1 MAEAIPPQATGP
13 IRIDGFIIDPARAE
27 LRQEGGGYVPL
38 RPRSF
43 AVLGLLAAN
52 LGRVVGRDHLL
63 AAVWNDAA
71 VTEDA
76 LTQCIADIRRAIGD
90 EERQLLRTIPRR
102 GYMLLPAREV
112 QDGTLP
118 APAPVRRLPETR
130 YARSGDCH
138 IAYQVTGEGPVD
150 LVFAQGYV
158 THLEIEWEDPR
169 PARFIDGLSS
179 FCRLI
184 RFDKRGTGL
193 SDRVAGLA
201 TLEERMDDLRAVMD
215 AAGSERA
222 VLLGASEGGPMSLL
236 FSATCPERV
245 RSLIL
250 CGAFARIA
258 AAPDHPWGRT
268 PEQLANILRMI
279 EQKWGTG
286 HSVDAYSPS
295 LAADPAYRD
304 WRGRMDRAGAS
315 PGAALSLLRMNFGI
329 DVRHILPTIAVP
341 TLVLHRARDNAI
353 DVEHGRHLA
362 RSIPGARYVELAGR
376 DHPPWTG
383 DTDAVVAAIRDFV
396 VASHPLPE
404 PDRVVAT
411 VLAAVPG
418 VDMAAVSE
426 AFRAIFRREVALH
439 RGREAETRGPGCMAV
454 FDGPA
459 RAVRCGH
466 AIIAAA
472 RASGAD
478 AHIGV
483 HTGECERVGPSIRGI
498 AMHLAGRIAEVAR
511 PGEVLVSSTI
521 RDLVAGSGLSFAP
534 RSERAFSGLP
544 GRWTLLTAS

>member
-1 MAEAIPPQATGP
+1 MGQPIPASRVALDGYE
-13 IRIDGFIIDPARAE
+13 IDLDRAE
-27 LRQEGGGYVPL
+27 LRAADGSLARL

-43 AVLGLLAAN
+43 DVLRLLAVH
-52 LGRVVGRDHLL
+52 LGRLVTKEEIMS
-63 AAVWNDAA
+63 AVWNDAA
-71 VTEDA
+71 VTDDS

-90 EERQLLRTIPRR
+90 DARQTLRTVPRR
-102 GYMLLPAREV
+102 GYVLLGPGCPVPPR
-112 QDGTLP
+112 P
-118 APAPVRRLPETR
+118 APRRPPETR
-130 YARSGDCH
+130 YARSGDYH

-169 PARFIDGLSS
+169 PARFIEALSS

-236 FSATCPERV
+236 FSATYPERV

-258 AAPDHPWGRT
+258 WAADHPWGRT
-268 PEQLANILRMI
+268 AQQLADIVRQI
-279 EQKWGTG
+279 EEKWGTG
-286 HSVDAYSPS
+286 HTVDVYSPS
-295 LAADPAYRD
+295 VAHDTAYRA
-304 WRGRMDRAGAS
+304 WRGRLDRAGAS
-315 PGAALSLLRMNFGI
+315 PGAAIALARMNFGI
-329 DVRHILPTIAVP
+329 DVCHVLPTIAVP
-341 TLVLHRARDNAI
+341 TLVLHRGQDVAI
-353 DVEHGRHLA
+353 PVEHGRQLA
-362 RSIPGARYVELAGR
+362 REIPGARYVELEGR

-383 DTDAVVAAIRDFV
+383 DSAAVLAAIRDF
-396 VASHPLPE
+396 ALTSPTMPE

-411 VLAAVPG
+411 VLAARLRDG
-418 VDMAAVSE
+418 TAAVDE
-426 AFRAIFRREVALH
+426 AFRRLFRREIGLH
-439 RGREAETRGPGCMAV
+439 RGREMNASALACVAV

-472 RASGAD
+472 QSAGVEAR
-478 AHIGV
+478 IGV
-483 HTGECERVGPSIRGI
+483 HTGECDRLDQSIRGI
-498 AMHLAGRIAEVAR
+498 AMDLARQIADAAK
-511 PGEVLVSSTI
+511 PGEVLATSTV

-534 RSERAFSGLP
+534 RSEQVFPGLP
-544 GRWTLLTAS
+544 GRWTLLSAS